1 MENKQ
6 PSWLKPAIDWGPL
19 IAFFIAFK
27 LQGLMVATGVLIV
40 VTIILCGMG
49 YAMTRRLAPMPV
61 VTLIVVVIFGGLTL
75 WLNDETFIKMKPTIV
90 LGLFSLVLI
99 GGLLLKKPLVKYVME
114 SALELD
120 DAGWRK
126 LTLRFAIFFAV
137 VAAINEIVWRTQSTD
152 LWIDFKVFGI
162 LGLNVIFILT
172 QFPMIRRHQIKQPSE

>member
-27 LQGLMVATGVLIV
+27 LYGLMAATGVLIV
-40 VTIILCGMG
+40 VTIILCGIG
-49 YAMTRRLAPMPV
+49 YAVMRRLAPMPV

-75 WLNDETFIKMKPTIV
+75 WLKDETFIKMKPTIV
-90 LGLFSLVLI
+90 LGLFSLILF
-99 GGLLLKKPLVKYVME
+99 GGLLIGKPLVKYVMA

-126 LTLRFAIFFAV
+126 LTVRFAIFFAV
-137 VAAINEIVWRTQSTD
+137 VAAINEVVWRTQTTD

-162 LGLNVIFILT
+162 LGLNVLFILT
-172 QFPMIRRHQIKQPSE
+172 QLPLIMRHQVKQPGE